1 MEDKAR
7 HPPNSAKN
15 KVDGRKWGG
24 WSVQRTGI
32 RQVARRARVN
42 RQDVVKEVVD
52 GFDMVFGYVCV
63 SLSMGTFGGST
74 LS

>member
-1 MEDKAR
+1 MKFSSR
-7 HPPNSAKN
+7 VRQKICN
-15 KVDGRKWGG
+15 KVDCRKWDG

-32 RQVARRARVN
+32 RRVASRARVN
-42 RQDVVKEVVD
+42 RQDVVQEVVD
-52 GFDMVFGYVCV
+52 GFDTVFGHVCV